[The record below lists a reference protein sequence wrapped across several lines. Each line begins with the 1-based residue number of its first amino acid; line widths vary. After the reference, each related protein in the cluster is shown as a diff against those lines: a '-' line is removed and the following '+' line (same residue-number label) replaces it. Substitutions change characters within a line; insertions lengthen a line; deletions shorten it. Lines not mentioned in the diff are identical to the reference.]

1 MAIAR
6 FLGPND
12 AGRWDSEIVC
22 AILDKNVAGLVFGA
36 RKSRAGREFYDWLDS
51 PRARLVV
58 GGTLY
63 DELVEYRRFEKW
75 AEVAIADGR
84 LRPFTREEI
93 EAEMAELSTKH
104 IRSNDPFVI
113 ALARVA
119 KARILY
125 SDDGDLRDDFRD
137 RTLVPNPRGRLYPMG
152 DSENA
157 SRRRRNLLRRDNLC
171 PNW

>member
-1 MAIAR
+1 M
-6 FLGPND
+6 
-12 AGRWDSEIVC
+12 
-22 AILDKNVAGLVFGA
+22 VFGA
-36 RKSRAGREFYDWLDS
+36 SRSRAARQFFDWLET

-63 DELVEYRRFEKW
+63 DELAEDRRFEKW

-84 LRPFTREEI
+84 LRPFAREEI

-104 IRSNDPFVI
+104 LRSDDPFVI

-125 SDDGDLRDDFRD
+125 SKDGDLRDDFRD
-137 RTLVPNPRGRLYPMG
+137 RTLVPNPQGRLYPMG
-152 DSENA
+152 DSEQA
-157 SRRRRNLLRRDNLC
+157 SRHRRDLLKRDNLC